1 MLHGYITRKTG
12 PSGSSDGSA
21 GTNIPG
27 SLSTIPQAPSPGKC
41 PERKD
46 SHSSST
52 SYENARLSLP
62 ATTSVQEV
70 KGKKPDL
77 DRKDFRGP
85 SKLPRKEGT
94 SEIVVISA
102 IHALTVELLSANQLR
117 LEKEIFAELIIM
129 RKKVEDRLATPHH
142 SRDLCPH
149 KGRAC
154 ASAECIFSN

>member
-1 MLHGYITRKTG
+1 MKNG

-27 SLSTIPQAPSPGKC
+27 SLSTLPQAPSPGKC

-62 ATTSVQEV
+62 ATPSVQEV

-77 DRKDFRGP
+77 DCKDFWGP

-102 IHALTVELLSANQLR
+102 IHALTVEFLSANRLR
-117 LEKEIFAELIIM
+117 LAKEIFAELIIM
-129 RKKVEDRLATPHH
+129 RKKVENRLATPHH
-142 SRDLCPH
+142 SREAHIQRGQVQKILKTP
-149 KGRAC
+149 RQ
-154 ASAECIFSN
+154 SF